1 MAEPTTHLLQ
11 LAPVPGATRSK
22 GSGSRLSGSFSLDLN
37 PREVPLH
44 GITPQSP
51 GSRTPRVPGEAVH
64 TRALPQHPA
73 ACALLGGRAEL
84 RQVPARVTGS
94 GIKVFSHDTSLPITD
109 SGSIKKKKVV
119 VGGGYIFVLLLSK
132 TQNPSTN
139 TFPSQS
145 FMKAIQSSYCGS
157 TQRAS
162 ILTFLTVFEWRTTK
176 RWGKKKRSPLV
187 SRRASSAL

>member
-109 SGSIKKKKVV
+109 SGSIKKKKWWW
-119 VGGGYIFVLLLSK
+119 GGATYLSCFCLKPRTQVLTLFLLNLS
-132 TQNPSTN
+132 
-139 TFPSQS
+139 
-145 FMKAIQSSYCGS
+145 
-157 TQRAS
+157 
-162 ILTFLTVFEWRTTK
+162 
-176 RWGKKKRSPLV
+176 
-187 SRRASSAL
+187 

>member
-109 SGSIKKKKVV
+109 SGSIKKKKWW
-119 VGGGYIFVLLLSK
+119 GGGYIFVLLLSK

-162 ILTFLTVFEWRTTK
+162 ILTFLTVFE
-176 RWGKKKRSPLV
+176 
-187 SRRASSAL
+187 